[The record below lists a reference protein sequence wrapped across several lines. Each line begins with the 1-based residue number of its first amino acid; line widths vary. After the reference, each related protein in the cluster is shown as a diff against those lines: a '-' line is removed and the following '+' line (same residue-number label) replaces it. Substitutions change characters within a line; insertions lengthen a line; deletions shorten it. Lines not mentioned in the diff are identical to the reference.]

1 MAAYLARRIMEG
13 ALDYVAVVTRYPQFK
28 GDIDIILISNNRQDL
43 IVE

>member
-13 ALDYVAVVTRYPQFK
+13 ALDYVAVVTKYPEFK
-28 GDIDIILISNNRQDL
+28 ADIDVILIANNRQDL